1 MKRTSLPLLGWM
13 ALRQLGAKMPVGQKP
28 PANREPSMNEITISD
43 EMRLAV
49 EALWPELVYKLPPK
63 KDCLMGV
70 PEGCGAIGNSLRR
83 ERQMEIYA
91 LYRDRKQLCT
101 FFGPRRTSGGG
112 PCLST
117 WGNNPGSDR
126 EWFLI
131 EDSAR

>member
-1 MKRTSLPLLGWM
+1 
-13 ALRQLGAKMPVGQKP
+13 
-28 PANREPSMNEITISD
+28 
-43 EMRLAV
+43 MRLAV

-101 FFGPRRTSGGG
+101 FFGPRRTSAGQMALFFSPASAG
-112 PCLST
+112 LFF
-117 WGNNPGSDR
+117 GSSSR
-126 EWFLI
+126 GVTQRNVF
-131 EDSAR
+131 R